1 MVVCRRLC
9 WVGFGCA
16 VIETF
21 CFGPGRGQWSGTRS
35 AALSLPRFPRPDG
48 LHALRRANREGLFQ
62 CRDRAESGKELSDE
76 ELFWNREYGP
86 GGSFEFWSLERP
98 KLEIERL
105 CSELQELNGLSAV
118 ILGCGLGLDVAH
130 LAGAARAACPCEER
144 DAVVV
149 GGVDFA
155 WAAIKAARKEY
166 SGTAGCFFYHADACE
181 LPEPSVPLDLL
192 IDNTIFQNVYRSGC
206 LEDYLRALKRISTPG
221 RTLLHLNL
229 MSREG
234 IESRPE
240 FQKDMELLN
249 LPLLRQHEI
258 LDALSGWQIC
268 NCREGHYDLNPE
280 AVGFKGEAFY
290 SPTTTSPGI
299 PSWCITALRS

>member
-130 LAGAARAACPCEER
+130 LAGAARAACPCE
-144 DAVVV
+144 
-149 GGVDFA
+149 
-155 WAAIKAARKEY
+155 AARKEY